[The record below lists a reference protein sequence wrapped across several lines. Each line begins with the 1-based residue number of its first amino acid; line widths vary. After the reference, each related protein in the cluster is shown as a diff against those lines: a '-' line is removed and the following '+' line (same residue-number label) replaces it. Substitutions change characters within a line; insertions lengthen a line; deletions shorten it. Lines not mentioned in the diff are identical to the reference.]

1 MNDMTD
7 FDKLIKE
14 KAEQASYPYD
24 KAAWKSYKRKTGLH
38 GGAAKYWIAGTASIV
53 AVGSF
58 LLFKQGHQV
67 PLPSDQ
73 PSQSVVSAVDSGLT
87 SPNTSIEVAED
98 TLAIQKIQ
106 VHPKGLR
113 SVSRENIDKID
124 KTVEQP
130 HSISKD
136 SSKVTR
142 KVIHGKPIVI
152 DVDTITRMVPT
163 DEEIKKGHSR
173 LF

>member
-14 KAEQASYPYD
+14 KAEQASYPYV
-24 KAAWKSYKRKTGLH
+24 KAAWRQYKRKTGLH
-38 GGAAKYWIAGTASIV
+38 GGAVKYWVVGAASIV
-53 AVGSF
+53 AVGTF
-58 LLFKQGHQV
+58 ILLKQGHQA
-67 PLPSDQ
+67 PFPPNQ
-73 PSQSVVSAVDSGLT
+73 PSQSVVPAVDSGLT
-87 SPNTSIEVAED
+87 VQNVSGDVAED
-98 TLAIQKIQ
+98 TLAVEKMQAL
-106 VHPKGLR
+106 PKGLR
-113 SVSRENIDKID
+113 SVSHKNTD

-130 HSISKD
+130 RSFSKD
-136 SSKVTR
+136 TSKVTR

-163 DEEIKKGHSR
+163 DEEIEKGHSR